1 MGINELGHS
10 VDSIFLDS
18 TMASNCFQEHWQITD
33 WLCVQV
39 RELSVHSSKWRPSG
53 KNVQRCKGQYLYEFL
68 IFYPLRPMSRADFT
82 QPRSFCLLFGDPL
95 PPTICRRHIS
105 MPPKDESCSHQHPHF
120 ASNCLQCC
128 CCCTHPVQ
136 GISNNRSCM
145 PLGGHTTNT
154 VVSVLDSTNFIR
166 WELLKFQSS
175 LIITN

>member
-95 PPTICRRHIS
+95 PPPYADVIYGS
-105 MPPKDESCSHQHPHF
+105 PHRLGFEVMSRIMNIMWCTGVLRPILLRVMVFILYCAPFKLF
-120 ASNCLQCC
+120 AIILSQ
-128 CCCTHPVQ
+128 
-136 GISNNRSCM
+136 
-145 PLGGHTTNT
+145 PL
-154 VVSVLDSTNFIR
+154 
-166 WELLKFQSS
+166 
-175 LIITN
+175 